1 MCCKFNLFP
10 NNKLFTLPNQSLQTI
25 SNLMK
30 INCRKFDKCV
40 DNTVGKGE
48 MLVTSNFSFS
58 HNVIYL
64 KTDNTNLLI
73 LSLLSAKFIVLIAS
87 RFKFCLVKLD
97 KSCNLSHIKFRGL
110 QVLTIY
116 LGKFHFFFVV

>member
-1 MCCKFNLFP
+1 
-10 NNKLFTLPNQSLQTI
+10 
-25 SNLMK
+25 MK

-73 LSLLSAKFIVLIAS
+73 LSLLSAKFIVLISS

-97 KSCNLSHIKFRGL
+97 KSCKFSHIKFRGL
-110 QVLTIY
+110 LVPTIY